1 MNKLFKETFLFSHAN
16 RHGLKTN
23 APLSFL
29 WDMLRSISLKNNL
42 DPLKNLHPD
51 SPGYKIMSKPP
62 CVKDISFEPHPQAN
76 PPSREIHLTRFQI
89 NPESNWGPKARSRT
103 SLIPEK
109 SVKQTRNQGKHKNS
123 GSKDADAKKPKCD
136 NELVTDGDT

>member
-1 MNKLFKETFLFSHAN
+1 MNKIFKETFLFSHAN

-62 CVKDISFEPHPQAN
+62 SVKDISFEPHPQAN